1 MDLNEKLKENR
12 VILDFGMF
20 SFVILLFY
28 ISIKFG
34 LFIPFLFGAGTFLV
48 IRVVE
53 LFIKNK
59 LLIKNR
65 SRSIATFIISF
76 VIILALVAFFQYL
89 ISIINKLANNPNE
102 IINQTSIIIDKSIK
116 DLPESISKHIPNN
129 FNEIKD
135 SILVF
140 VKNHLVSIRDFGK
153 ETTSVFIGIMFGIV
167 IGIMIAYSTFNT
179 IIDKELTKSFTVR
192 MINLIESYKHI
203 VIAQVAISAFNTL
216 MTTIFLYILKTPLIG
231 IEFPFIK
238 TIILLTFILGLI
250 PIFGNIII
258 NTIIFIIGLSV
269 SVSAGLIALT
279 YLIII
284 HKFEYVLN
292 AKIIGTRTESRA
304 WELLLSML
312 VMESIFG
319 IIGLISA
326 PIIYTYIRKE
336 LKNFKLI

>member
-59 LLIKNR
+59 LLIRNR

-167 IGIMIAYSTFNT
+167 IGIMIAYSTFST

>member
-34 LFIPFLFGAGTFLV
+34 LFVPFLFGAGTFLV